1 MPTIKVSL
9 SDISSIAGVEL
20 TLDKLREV
28 IEVLKGEVEE
38 VEGGYVSIEL
48 NYDRPDLFSA
58 EGLGR
63 AIGVYLGSRGLP
75 RYSVNGPTTRLD
87 LSKAPSYRP
96 YAYMAIVR
104 NVELSDEAIRQLFQL
119 QEVLHRDYG
128 GDRRL
133 VSIGLY
139 DLDTLKPPFSYIAV
153 KEATYRPLDYREEMT
168 LTEVLKATEKGRAYS
183 SLVKP
188 GEYPLLVDSEGRVL
202 SFPPILNSE
211 DTKVTE
217 STRNILIDVTG
228 VEPELM
234 KRVLNV
240 MVTSVAERSRN
251 PVIESVEAVRPGYS
265 EVTPRLDW
273 VRVEVKLSDIE
284 GLLGVKVNPDVVVNL
299 LGRMGY
305 EASCNGEVVEA
316 RAPPYRIDVHDAV
329 DVIEDVAIGL
339 GYGNIE
345 PNLPPPTHFGAKHPV
360 EVLSN
365 LVREL
370 LVGMGLQEVVNFNLI
385 SDEAMVKAGFQN
397 FVKLKNPKIRDY
409 SALRNSLIPSL
420 LLTAKVNQRLVGRL
434 EAFEVGDVIEV
445 KGDTATTDRR
455 VGVLLMGDGFTLTDG
470 LSIVKSL
477 LRYLGLD
484 TGIRRYSSRPFINV
498 RSVEVLVNG
507 VSVGVVGEVDPEVLI
522 DLGIEK
528 PLVVGELSLGLIM
541 GVLKGLKGSQ

>member
-1 MPTIKVSL
+1 
-9 SDISSIAGVEL
+9 
-20 TLDKLREV
+20 
-28 IEVLKGEVEE
+28 
-38 VEGGYVSIEL
+38 
-48 NYDRPDLFSA
+48 
-58 EGLGR
+58 
-63 AIGVYLGSRGLP
+63 
-75 RYSVNGPTTRLD
+75 
-87 LSKAPSYRP
+87 
-96 YAYMAIVR
+96 MAIVR

-139 DLDTLKPPFSYIAV
+139 DLDTLKPPFGYITV

-168 LTEVLKATEKGRAYS
+168 LTEVLEATEKGRAYS

-228 VEPELM
+228 IEPELM

-316 RAPPYRIDVHDAV
+316 QAPPYRIDVHDAV

-345 PNLPPPTHFGAKHPV
+345 PSLPPPTHFGAKHPV

-385 SDEAMVKAGFQN
+385 SDEAMVKAGFQD

-409 SALRNSLIPSL
+409 SALRSSLIPSL

-484 TGIRRYSSRPFINV
+484 AGIRRYSGGPFINV

-507 VSVGVVGEVDPEVLI
+507 VSVGVVGEVDPEVLV

>member
-1 MPTIKVSL
+1 
-9 SDISSIAGVEL
+9 
-20 TLDKLREV
+20 
-28 IEVLKGEVEE
+28 
-38 VEGGYVSIEL
+38 
-48 NYDRPDLFSA
+48 
-58 EGLGR
+58 
-63 AIGVYLGSRGLP
+63 
-75 RYSVNGPTTRLD
+75 
-87 LSKAPSYRP
+87 
-96 YAYMAIVR
+96 
-104 NVELSDEAIRQLFQL
+104 
-119 QEVLHRDYG
+119 
-128 GDRRL
+128 
-133 VSIGLY
+133 
-139 DLDTLKPPFSYIAV
+139 
-153 KEATYRPLDYREEMT
+153 
-168 LTEVLKATEKGRAYS
+168 
-183 SLVKP
+183 
-188 GEYPLLVDSEGRVL
+188 
-202 SFPPILNSE
+202 
-211 DTKVTE
+211 
-217 STRNILIDVTG
+217 
-228 VEPELM
+228 
-234 KRVLNV
+234 
-240 MVTSVAERSRN
+240 VAERSRN

-316 RAPPYRIDVHDAV
+316 QAPPYRIDVHDAV

-345 PNLPPPTHFGAKHPV
+345 PSLPPPTHFGAKHPV

-409 SALRNSLIPSL
+409 SALRSSLIPSL

-484 TGIRRYSSRPFINV
+484 AGIRRYSGKPFINV

-507 VSVGVVGEVDPEVLI
+507 VSVGVVGEVDPEVLV

-541 GVLKGLKGSQ
+541 GVLKGLKGDQ

>member
-75 RYSVNGPTTRLD
+75 RYSVNGPATRLD

-139 DLDTLKPPFSYIAV
+139 DLDTLKPPFGYIAV

-168 LTEVLKATEKGRAYS
+168 LTEVLEATEKGRAYS

-251 PVIESVEAVRPGYS
+251 PVIESVEAVRPA
-265 EVTPRLDW
+265 TARLPQGW
-273 VRVEVKLSDIE
+273 T
-284 GLLGVKVNPDVVVNL
+284 
-299 LGRMGY
+299 
-305 EASCNGEVVEA
+305 
-316 RAPPYRIDVHDAV
+316 
-329 DVIEDVAIGL
+329 GL
-339 GYGNIE
+339 G
-345 PNLPPPTHFGAKHPV
+345 LR
-360 EVLSN
+360 LS
-365 LVREL
+365 
-370 LVGMGLQEVVNFNLI
+370 
-385 SDEAMVKAGFQN
+385 
-397 FVKLKNPKIRDY
+397 
-409 SALRNSLIPSL
+409 
-420 LLTAKVNQRLVGRL
+420 
-434 EAFEVGDVIEV
+434 
-445 KGDTATTDRR
+445 
-455 VGVLLMGDGFTLTDG
+455 
-470 LSIVKSL
+470 
-477 LRYLGLD
+477 
-484 TGIRRYSSRPFINV
+484 
-498 RSVEVLVNG
+498 
-507 VSVGVVGEVDPEVLI
+507 
-522 DLGIEK
+522 
-528 PLVVGELSLGLIM
+528 
-541 GVLKGLKGSQ
+541 